1 MAPEGPPRA
10 LRGGACVS
18 DPSSLAM
25 RQRSSGVTLS
35 AIRACLLGL
44 DRLLA
49 LGRRDGVARGPRPD
63 RRQAQDAEPVRHPS
77 AEAEV
82 LEVQPDRRRR
92 DRVLRAHP
100 PDQLALVDRSLGTG
114 GDELQDRLEA
124 VLPTLHLV
132 DREDVPGL
140 EGIAGLPG
148 GLEEA
153 KKGRPAASSVGNALP
168 PASCCLASSIPLD
181 VLKSCGPAEDPG
193 ATGAAS
199 PSSMARSSSA
209 G

>member
-1 MAPEGPPRA
+1 MARERASSALSSPSRMMAP
-10 LRGGACVS
+10 
-18 DPSSLAM
+18 
-25 RQRSSGVTLS
+25 RSSSVAGRAPGVSGS

-100 PDQLALVDRSLGTG
+100 PDQLALVDRALGTG

-132 DREDVPGL
+132 DREDVPGI